1 MMLRQI
7 LHRYRVTWV
16 ISLAALLAWA
26 CPPLTQAMELDYG
39 LVVDG
44 QWWRIWTGHLTH
56 YDGGHLA
63 WDLLMFSVLAAA
75 CEREHPRWFAIG
87 VILLMAGV
95 SAVIAIGCPDVRV
108 YRGLSGLDTGLFV
121 WLVADQCH
129 RCWKDR
135 DHLAAAI
142 WLATVG
148 GLIGKLIYE
157 ATTGQTLF
165 VDSSNFV
172 PLVQSHLAGA
182 LFGAVC
188 ALLGYCSPMRKER
201 MNDPLSRCNLNSLH
215 RVT

>member
-1 MMLRQI
+1 MINQLFK
-7 LHRYRVTWV
+7 HYRVTLL
-16 ISLAALLAWA
+16 ISLLAVLAWA
-26 CPPLTQAMELDYG
+26 CPLLTDAMQLDYT
-39 LVVDG
+39 LVAGG

-63 WDLLMFSVLAAA
+63 WDLLMFAVLAAA
-75 CEREHPRWFAIG
+75 CEREHPRWFAIFL
-87 VILLMAGV
+87 IMLMAGV
-95 SAVIAIGCPDVRV
+95 TVVIAIGCPDVRV

-121 WLVADQCH
+121 WLVADQCR

-142 WLATVG
+142 WLAIVG

-165 VDSSNFV
+165 VDSSNFR

-182 LFGAVC
+182 LFGSVC
-188 ALLGYCSPMRKER
+188 ALLGHC
-201 MNDPLSRCNLNSLH
+201 DPIKKGWDRTSVQSF
-215 RVT
+215 